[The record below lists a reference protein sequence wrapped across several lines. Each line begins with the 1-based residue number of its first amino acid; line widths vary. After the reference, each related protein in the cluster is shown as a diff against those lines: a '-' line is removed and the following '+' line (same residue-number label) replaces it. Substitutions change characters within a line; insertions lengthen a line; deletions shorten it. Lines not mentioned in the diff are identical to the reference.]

1 MLTDL
6 SITITAAVPSP
17 DLTST
22 RASKSI
28 ITSSQMLLKLKT
40 HNDLKSG
47 TKEVRAYDFGMR
59 GTDAPPGIMACRL
72 SQPPK
77 TYKTKQNSNFRLIQ
91 TLLPCY
97 KDNDVACK

>member
-1 MLTDL
+1 MGGAIRLLTDL

-28 ITSSQMLLKLKT
+28 ITSSQILLIRQ
-40 HNDLKSG
+40 NGDIKSG
-47 TKEVRAYDFGMR
+47 TKEVRAYDLGMR
-59 GTDAPPGIMACRL
+59 GTDAPPGMMACKL

-77 TYKTKQNSNFRLIQ
+77 TTEL
-91 TLLPCY
+91 
-97 KDNDVACK
+97 